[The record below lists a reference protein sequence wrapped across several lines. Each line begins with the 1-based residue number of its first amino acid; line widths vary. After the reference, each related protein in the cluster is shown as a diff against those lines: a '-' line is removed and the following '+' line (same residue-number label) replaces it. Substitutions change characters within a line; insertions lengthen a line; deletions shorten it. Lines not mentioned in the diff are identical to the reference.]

1 MYTGVVCLKKQSVF
15 YMIPFYILAVVGI
28 IFIGSYADK
37 TVMTMA
43 QNSEVPQ
50 YHTVIIDPGHGG
62 VDGGATSYSGVLES
76 KFNLD
81 ISLRLRDIMNLLGI
95 RTVMIRTTDESV
107 YTEGNTISAKKL
119 SDLKERVRIVNQ
131 TSNGILISIHQNYFT
146 DSRYSGAQVF
156 YADTQ
161 GSKQLAETIQKSL
174 TQTLNPDNQRA
185 CKKAEHIYLLQH
197 ITSPGILVEC
207 GFLSNYQE
215 ESLLRNETY
224 QKALSSVIA
233 ATISLYLYD
242 T

>member
-1 MYTGVVCLKKQSVF
+1 MKKQSVF
-15 YMIPFYILAVVGI
+15 YMIPFYILTVVGI

-62 VDGGATSYSGVLES
+62 VDGGATSCSGVLES

-215 ESLLRNETY
+215 ETLLRNETY

-233 ATISLYLYD
+233 ATVNLYLYD

>member
-1 MYTGVVCLKKQSVF
+1 MKKQSVF

>member
-1 MYTGVVCLKKQSVF
+1 MKKQSMF
-15 YMIPFYILAVVGI
+15 YMIPFYILTVVGI

>member
-1 MYTGVVCLKKQSVF
+1 MKKQSVF

-62 VDGGATSYSGVLES
+62 VDGGATSCSGVLES

-215 ESLLRNETY
+215 ETLLRNETY

-233 ATISLYLYD
+233 ATVSLYLYD